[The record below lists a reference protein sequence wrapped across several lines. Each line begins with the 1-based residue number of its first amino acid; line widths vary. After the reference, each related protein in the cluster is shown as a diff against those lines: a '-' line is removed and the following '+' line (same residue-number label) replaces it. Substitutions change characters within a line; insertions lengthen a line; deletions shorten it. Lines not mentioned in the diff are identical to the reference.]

1 MDFLKVEIHCH
12 NQYSNSHLGDLEPYH
27 DCNVTVPQQIEQC
40 YKLGLDVLF
49 VTNHNTLDGYFE
61 SIEYRENHEHLK
73 NLKIYPAE
81 EVTADTGA
89 HILVYGISETIKP
102 GLTVNEILDEVK
114 SQGAVSS
121 AAHPFEIFNG
131 IRNNAIL
138 CDMIEVFNSNNID
151 KFSNVRA
158 KQFGDKHQMIQVA
171 GSDSHV
177 LSTLGRCVNLVE
189 SENNLD
195 AILYAMKKANI
206 RIEKTRYITDTELME
221 HISYKVANSKEFINN
236 YFSQIYPNAHKLL
249 TLLYSM
255 FESNPNSQ
263 LWKVFFKIAKRA
275 LNRISYKVNFKD
287 YDPSILY
294 DRNLTTML
302 KMALF

>member
-1 MDFLKVEIHCH
+1 MNVLKAEIHCH

-27 DCNVTVPQQIEQC
+27 DCNVTIPQQIEQC

-49 VTNHNTLDGYFE
+49 VTNHNTLDGYSE

-89 HILVYGISETIKP
+89 HILVYGISETIKS

-138 CDMIEVFNSNNID
+138 CDMIEVFTVARSRRPARSGSSAIAIRTITRGT
-151 KFSNVRA
+151 SLRSSCSRA
-158 KQFGDKHQMIQVA
+158 CGLSASRSGSRYAPSSSAARFHIPRVSGSPSALCCAGD
-171 GSDSHV
+171 
-177 LSTLGRCVNLVE
+177 R
-189 SENNLD
+189 
-195 AILYAMKKANI
+195 
-206 RIEKTRYITDTELME
+206 R
-221 HISYKVANSKEFINN
+221 
-236 YFSQIYPNAHKLL
+236 
-249 TLLYSM
+249 
-255 FESNPNSQ
+255 
-263 LWKVFFKIAKRA
+263 
-275 LNRISYKVNFKD
+275 
-287 YDPSILY
+287 
-294 DRNLTTML
+294 
-302 KMALF
+302 